1 MRNKELLLRRIRT
14 LNGMMKQLDTLVR
27 RGGSL
32 TDINTL
38 QIEIT
43 NIIQDIDDIVSRED

>member
-1 MRNKELLLRRIRT
+1 MRNKELTLRRLRT
-14 LNGMMKQLDTLVR
+14 LSGMLKQLDTLVR

-32 TDINTL
+32 TDINNL

-43 NIIQDIDDIVSRED
+43 NIIQDIDDIISRED